1 MTIGIGLIGAS
12 SIARDTMIPAMRNHP
27 ECEVV
32 SVFSSNPERGKSY
45 AAENNIPRAANS
57 VAKLLADTD
66 VHAVYVS
73 TTNELHHQQV
83 LAAAK
88 AGKHIL
94 CEKPLAMSLNE
105 AQEMIAACREAGV
118 ILATNH
124 HLRMGAGIRK
134 MRELIAEGAIGKPL
148 AARVFHAAYLPDH
161 LQGWRLNNPGAGAGV
176 VLDLVVHDI
185 DMLRCV
191 LNAEPTEVVSLSQH
205 AGMATDDAVEDGNMA
220 VFRFDNDLIAQVH
233 TAFTIKYAGDGIEV
247 HGSEGSL
254 KIDNVLGGELSSPV
268 ILKNTEGTQ
277 QFELTQHSID
287 DKTIDLFVDAIQG
300 QGKPG
305 ATGEDGER
313 SLAAALACLESAR
326 TGSRIEI

>member
-12 SIARDTMIPAMRNHP
+12 RIARDTMIPAMRNHP

-32 SVFSSNPERGKSY
+32 SVFSSNPERGKTYS
-45 AAENNIPRAANS
+45 AENNIPHAAS
-57 VAKLLADTD
+57 SLTELLADTD
-66 VHAVYVS
+66 VHAVYIS

-94 CEKPLAMSLNE
+94 CEKPLAMNLNE
-105 AQEMIAACREAGV
+105 SQEMITACHEAGV
-118 ILATNH
+118 VLATNH
-124 HLRMGAGIRK
+124 QLRVGDGICK
-134 MRELIAEGAIGKPL
+134 MRALISEGAIGKPL
-148 AARVFHAAYLPDH
+148 AARVFHAVYLPDY
-161 LQGWRLNNPGAGAGV
+161 LQGWRLNNPSAGAGV
-176 VLDLVVHDI
+176 VLDIVVHDI

-205 AGMATDDAVEDGNMA
+205 AGLATHDMVEDGNMA

-233 TAFTIKYAGDGIEV
+233 TAFTTRYADNGIEV

-254 KIDNVLGGELSSPV
+254 IINNVLGRELSDPV
-268 ILKNTEGTQ
+268 ILKNAEGEQ

-287 DKTIDLFVDAIQG
+287 DKTIYLFIDAIQG
-300 QGKPG
+300 QGEPG
-305 ATGEDGER
+305 CSGEDGER

-326 TGSRIEI
+326 TGNRIEI